1 MTYAETYANERYS
14 YFVRAAIVRD
24 DALISEVER
33 CYFDTLEE
41 AAEDLDSFL
50 DCPGEFTH
58 WELVK
63 LDWYSHYEDTI
74 DCGEVQ

>member
-14 YFVRAAIVRD
+14 FFVRVAVVRND
-24 DALISEVER
+24 TLISEVER
-33 CYFDTLEE
+33 CYYDTLEE

-50 DCPGEFTH
+50 DHPGDYNQ

-63 LDWYSHYEDTI
+63 LDWYSHYEDRI
-74 DCGEVQ
+74 DCGEV